1 MERTGHGMKK
11 KKGVIIFNSPQC
23 PGKLVFVGISC
34 FIPIRDTV
42 GVIEVIN
49 WRSLLTRGMW
59 DMRMTSGLVR
69 RHSMGAV
76 TKGSVYG
83 SNSWRRYG
91 NWASMKG

>member
-11 KKGVIIFNSPQC
+11 KKGVIIFNSPRC

-34 FIPIRDTV
+34 FIPVRDTV

-49 WRSLLTRGMW
+49 WRSLLTRGTW
-59 DMRMTSGLVR
+59 DMRMTYVLVR
-69 RHSMGAV
+69 RHSIGAV
-76 TKGSVYG
+76 TKGSIHG
-83 SNSWRRYG
+83 SRRYG